1 MRKLAWRG
9 RVKWLAD
16 QRGPTLY
23 HVFPYGK
30 PSFHGAFLGGHF
42 SSLALWHKA
51 KGDLWQYRQ

>member
-51 KGDLWQYRQ
+51 KGDLW